1 MEGRDKEQKSISP
14 SNRVILAS
22 EVGENDVLL
31 GRGAGPNTNRGN
43 IIYRKIVQEVLSRAS
58 NEDNPKPLGQK
69 NRMAREIVDTVHSR
83 NGRFLRK
90 LTMEEVIRG
99 TGATHGRMGPLPSF
113 YVVAPD
119 HIAMEKSRQAMRSQ
133 KALKRAS
140 AASESKKLAK
150 KTFHRSPESK
160 GGSAKEANWKIGAEE
175 SDRSTYEKRH
185 RSDSLVQS
193 KKKAAPENDSATIQ
207 MNSSIKANKERTI
220 SSKKTAPTNEAPE
233 SIRTRSISSKHSS
246 SSHNDSIVSATLWC
260 HSFNLPALTKI
271 VFLYFP
277 SLLVLQQDMI
287 LTNNCRLFLM
297 TTLTLQVANR
307 KKAGKLE
314 VQRRTT

>member
-43 IIYRKIVQEVLSRAS
+43 IIYRNIVQEVLSRAS
-58 NEDNPKPLGQK
+58 NEDNPTPLGQK

-140 AASESKKLAK
+140 AASESKKLATVN

-160 GGSAKEANWKIGAEE
+160 GGSAKEAKWKIGAEE
-175 SDRSTYEKRH
+175 SDRSTYEERH

-193 KKKAAPENDSATIQ
+193 KKKAAPENDSATIE

-260 HSFNLPALTKI
+260 HSFYLPALIKNVFCI
-271 VFLYFP
+271 FPVFLFC
-277 SLLVLQQDMI
+277 SKI
-287 LTNNCRLFLM
+287 
-297 TTLTLQVANR
+297 
-307 KKAGKLE
+307 
-314 VQRRTT
+314 